1 MKRES
6 KKRLIDDEVLKSYDT
21 IQQQQEAYENE
32 AAKSSSD
39 KKDLSRKRSNFDKS
53 AAQKAIL
60 TQNSIEQYLKE
71 KRVKDIKPQHL
82 ERYTINDL
90 LQLA

>member
-21 IQQQQEAYENE
+21 IQMQQQAFENE
-32 AAKSSSD
+32 SIKD
-39 KKDLSRKRSNFDKS
+39 KKDLSRKRSHFDKT

-82 ERYTINDL
+82 ERYK
-90 LQLA
+90 